1 MIQAAAAVG
10 LIALNFI
17 LYFLFGSVLT
27 GAWRRNSKDAICA
40 DSGNKSMSLTET
52 VFAGLFFYYLL
63 FALCCIPVMLRWRPL
78 HVLTSIWLFVVI
90 AAAVIGAIRARKSF
104 FMAYKRASDFLCR
117 HALAFLF
124 IALLTVAFA
133 AVVLFSY
140 QFTLDASYYVGS
152 VTTALRTDTVNMYDP
167 FTGNWL
173 DHYEMRYFFATFPMN
188 DAVMC
193 SLLHIHPLLWCKITM
208 AGTAIIMTVMVLYM
222 LGRRLFDTDMRKIT
236 VFILFAVIANFFM
249 ITIYTTS
256 AFLTT
261 RTYEG
266 KCLLA
271 NVVLPGI
278 FYIYMRLLEDVKDKR
293 AWLLLFL
300 VAIGSPVLSSSA
312 NMLVPA
318 MIGVTILPLVVLRR
332 DLTVIPKA
340 LVCMLP
346 GIALTLIYILYVK
359 NIVVFYTYPTG

>member
-1 MIQAAAAVG
+1 MAMAAAATG

-27 GAWRRNSKDAICA
+27 A
-40 DSGNKSMSLTET
+40 SGKREMSLTRT

-63 FALCCIPVMLRWRPL
+63 FTLCCIPVMLRWRPL
-78 HVLTSIWLFVVI
+78 HVLKYIWLAVLIIFSAVGAFRARRRAIKAVRKAFGFAASHKTEFIVI
-90 AAAVIGAIRARKSF
+90 AVITI
-104 FMAYKRASDFLCR
+104 
-117 HALAFLF
+117 
-124 IALLTVAFA
+124 VFA
-133 AVVLFSY
+133 ATVLINY

-152 VTTALRTDTVNMYDP
+152 ATTAIQTDTINMYDP
-167 FTGNWL
+167 FTGDWL

-193 SLLHIHPLLWCKITM
+193 SLLGLHPLLWCKITM

-222 LGRRLFDTDMRKIT
+222 LGRSLFDTDTIKIT
-236 VFILFAVIANFFM
+236 LFILFSVVANFFM

-278 FYIYMRLLEDVKDKR
+278 LYIYTCLLRDNKEMRN
-293 AWLLLFL
+293 WLLLML
-300 VAIGSPVLSSSA
+300 VALGAPVLSSSA

-318 MIGVTILPLVVLRR
+318 MIGVTIIPLTLLKK
-332 DLTVIPKA
+332 DLTVIPRS
-340 LVCMLP
+340 LVCMIP
-346 GIALTLIYILYVK
+346 GITLTVIYILYVK
-359 NIVVFYTYPTG
+359 NIVVFYTYPR